1 MHFEWNEKYSVGVKE
16 IDKQHKYFVNLID
29 ELYQAMNENR
39 APEILNNFF
48 DKLAK
53 YAELHFST
61 EEKYM
66 KRFGCLGTQ
75 EHIAEHDKMRKHIVD
90 LKRKINTDKIA
101 LSFDLIDFLEDWLTG
116 HISRYDMKYVDCFH
130 KHGLS

>member
-16 IDKQHKYFVNLID
+16 IDKQHKYFVSLID

-39 APEILNNFF
+39 ASEILNNFF

-53 YAELHFST
+53 YAELHFAT

-66 KRFGCLGTQ
+66 KRFGCPGTRD
-75 EHIAEHDKMRKHIVD
+75 HIAEHDKMRKHIID
-90 LKRKINTDKIA
+90 LQEKINIDKIA
-101 LSFDLIDFLEDWLTG
+101 LSFDLIDFLEDWLSK
-116 HISRYDMKYVDCFH
+116 HIARYDMKYVDCFH
-130 KHGLS
+130 KNGLH